1 VQKGHKAR
9 GLPRVTHLDMAH
21 QAHISAISAIS
32 DCGGAVAEPPQSA
45 ILNLTQVTLPN
56 YIFPIGLP
64 P

>member
-1 VQKGHKAR
+1 
-9 GLPRVTHLDMAH
+9 MAQ
-21 QAHISAISAIS
+21 QAHIPAISAIS
-32 DCGGAVAEPPQSA
+32 DCGGEVAEPPQSA